1 MSKRIIFCSDG
12 TWNDA
17 ATNTNVYKIFKAM
30 NFTAEQCPIYDDGV
44 GSDGNPI
51 THFLGGAFGEVS
63 TKKLSRATLASLIS
77 TSMAT
82 RSFSLASAAAPTRHA
97 AWEE

>member
-30 NFTAEQCPIYDDGV
+30 NFTAEQCPYLRRRCRIGRKPRD
-44 GSDGNPI
+44 S
-51 THFLGGAFGEVS
+51 
-63 TKKLSRATLASLIS
+63 LSGRRL
-77 TSMAT
+77 
-82 RSFSLASAAAPTRHA
+82 R
-97 AWEE
+97 